1 MLNYSLQIGSV
12 AKVFQ
17 CPSLK
22 HEIVKGKE
30 FPLNWQNYEPLYSSQ
45 LPGYKQGS
53 YKSRLGLVGL
63 VFQNGCEG
71 I

>member
-1 MLNYSLQIGSV
+1 MLNYSLQIGSG

-17 CPSLK
+17 CSSLK

-45 LPGYKQGS
+45 LPGYKQGWA
-53 YKSRLGLVGL
+53 
-63 VFQNGCEG
+63 
-71 I
+71 